1 MYFNN
6 SVVIRQEDH
15 KHLGVTLD
23 CKLTF
28 AKHLRETIAT
38 ARKGIGL
45 IRHLSSYVSI
55 NTLDQMYKMFVRPHL
70 DYCDVVYHIPPLQE
84 LGTSNFSLNYLMKSI
99 EITQYQAA
107 CAVSGAWKG
116 TNSIKLYEELG

>member
-1 MYFNN
+1 MNPGPINGKCLNPDPTKQAVEVLFSHKKSAISHLPLYFNN

-28 AKHLRETIAT
+28 AKHIREKIAT

-55 NTLDQMYKMFVRPHL
+55 NTLDQMYKMFVRP
-70 DYCDVVYHIPPLQE
+70 
-84 LGTSNFSLNYLMKSI
+84 
-99 EITQYQAA
+99 
-107 CAVSGAWKG
+107 
-116 TNSIKLYEELG
+116 